1 MKQCKCICKKI
12 LPEYFDAVADGSKPF
27 ELRED
32 SNDVRVGD
40 ILKLCEWTPDRG
52 GYFTGRS
59 VKKLVSYVLRD
70 APQFGL
76 MPGYCV
82 IGLMSIE
89 HM

>member
-1 MKQCKCICKKI
+1 MESYKYICKKI
-12 LPEYFDAVADGSKPF
+12 LPEYFDAISDGSKPF

-32 SNDVRVGD
+32 SDDVRVGD
-40 ILKLCEWTPDRG
+40 ILKLYEWAPGRG

-59 VKKLVSYVLRD
+59 VEKLVSYVLRD

-82 IGLMSIE
+82 IGLTSSE